1 MPSPAVQSVDPAQ
14 EGQGGSPAGP
24 DTPRPT
30 RWPEWA
36 EDIRAIYQASAAVQ
50 FLIHGERDVV
60 RFGERWLPM
69 REFLYRAF
77 CAGKRVIYYDMSQ
90 GITWPTEEDGNAFQR
105 FAAIYARRQGAKT
118 PSIPCD
124 PRDAIPMIEEWLVT
138 RSNVVAILDYV
149 EKFLP
154 RKAAAY
160 LTNDEKRLLITVRRW
175 AVDPRVLAQNNC
187 VFLVTDALAE
197 VSEEV
202 FASTS
207 RVQVVEVP
215 LPDAAERLRYIQ
227 YLLALPPEEFPQVA
241 AETEE
246 ERRRSISLD
255 MPPEVLAK
263 ITNGLSRLQIADCL
277 RHARHTRTSV
287 DHPLVTKWKKQ
298 SIEAELGELV
308 EFAQPRVGLDAV
320 GGMEQQKQLLLRT
333 AEAMRQGRT
342 EVVPKGIMLLGPPG
356 CGKTFSMSCF
366 AHDCGV
372 PFLQIKNIFSKYVG
386 ATEANLEKLFHY
398 LEALSPVF
406 VFIDEFDQTYGRRVG
421 SDSDSGVSR
430 RVFAMFNAFLSDDA
444 HQGEILFG
452 AATNRPD
459 LLDAATLRA
468 GRFDLKLP
476 FFLPDEATRHAI
488 LEVTLRNTRTEY
500 SALINFDT
508 AVALT
513 SGYSG
518 ADLREVVLTARR
530 QAVLNGRSEVTQ
542 EDLDWAVTDYI
553 PPGKADP
560 DTVRY
565 MELLAVSLTTSR
577 SLLSDE
583 HRALV
588 DSGRLQSTLDE
599 LRTRI
604 HLRGL

>member
-1 MPSPAVQSVDPAQ
+1 MA
-14 EGQGGSPAGP
+14 E
-24 DTPRPT
+24 DTPGIPSQPQPPASGPM

-36 EDIRAIYQASAAVQ
+36 EDIRAVYQASAAVQ

-60 RFGERWLPM
+60 RFDDRWLPM
-69 REFLYRAF
+69 RDFLYRAF
-77 CAGKRVIYYDMSQ
+77 CAGKKVIYYDLSQ
-90 GITWPTEEDGNAFQR
+90 GITWPTEQDGEDFQR
-105 FAAIYARRQGAKT
+105 FAGIYARRQGLKA
-118 PSIPCD
+118 PSIPID
-124 PRDAIPMIEEWLVT
+124 PREAIPMIEEWLVT
-138 RSNVVAILDYV
+138 RANAVAILDYV

-154 RKAAAY
+154 QKAAAY
-160 LTNDEKRLLITVRRW
+160 LTNDEKRALITVRRW
-175 AVDPRVLAQNNC
+175 AVDPRILAQNNC
-187 VFLVTDALAE
+187 VFLLTDALAE
-197 VSEEV
+197 VNQEV
-202 FASTS
+202 FESTS

-215 LPDAAERLRYIQ
+215 LPDRAERLRYIQ
-227 YLLALPPEEFPQVA
+227 YLLALPAEEFPQA
-241 AETEE
+241 ALGPGEE
-246 ERRRSISLD
+246 PRDISLD
-255 MPPEVLAK
+255 MPPELLAK
-263 ITNGLSRLQIADCL
+263 ITNGLSRLKIADCL
-277 RHARHTRTSV
+277 RHARHTRTTV
-287 DHPLVTKWKKQ
+287 DHALVAKWKKQ
-298 SIEAELGELV
+298 SIEAELGDLV
-308 EFAQPRVGLDAV
+308 EFVQPKIGLEAV
-320 GGMEQQKQLLLRT
+320 GGMDQQKALLMRT

-366 AHDCGV
+366 AHDCGI
-372 PFLQIKNIFSKYVG
+372 PFLQIKNIFNKYVG

-406 VFIDEFDQTYGRRVG
+406 VFVDEFDQTYGRRVG

-476 FFLPDEATRHAI
+476 YFLPDEPTRRAI
-488 LEVTLRNTRTEY
+488 LEVTFKNTRTDH
-500 SALINFDT
+500 AVTTLDN
-508 AVALT
+508 AVART
-513 SGYSG
+513 GGYSG
-518 ADLREVVLTARR
+518 ADLREIVITARR
-530 QAVLNGRSEVTQ
+530 QAGLEGRSVVSQ
-542 EDLDWAVTDYI
+542 EDLDWAVSDYI

-588 DSGRLQSTLDE
+588 DSGKLQETLDD

-604 HLRGL
+604 RLREL